1 MIDNRG
7 VNRLKDVEYVQSAMD
22 MARKIIRMDE
32 RNKAYQQQYDS
43 YQQAKELKRN
53 EKPTKSMNSPM
64 YWVVLI
70 VLALITA
77 VTWNWWALFKYGALA
92 VSYLIGGVMI
102 YNAFCDRQSAV
113 EKQQKE
119 REQYQSILS
128 QEEPT
133 EEVLTSYVQERYE
146 AYETNYIKA
155 YSRIP
160 SEYMYLH
167 ILEKIHGYLE
177 DERATTLGEALNLYD
192 MFAFQEKKLANERYH
207 QTKMEGYAKTQ
218 AEAAQKQVDIAKQVA
233 KDTEKHNQKVEQ
245 LQKKTKQ
252 RLDDINHHIKY
263 GD

>member
-1 MIDNRG
+1 MINNRG
-7 VNRLKDVEYVQSAMD
+7 VSTLKDVEYVQNAIN
-22 MARKIIRMDE
+22 MARNILRMDE
-32 RNKAYQQQYDS
+32 RYESYQKRYDN

-53 EKPTKSMNSPM
+53 EKPNESMNSPM
-64 YWVVLI
+64 YWVILI

-77 VTWNWWALFKYGALA
+77 VTWNWWSLFKYGALA
-92 VSYLIGGVMI
+92 VSYLIGGVMA

-119 REQYQSILS
+119 RQQYQSILS

-133 EEVLTSYVQERYE
+133 EEVLDSYVQERHD

-160 SEYMYLH
+160 SDYMYLH
-167 ILEKIHGYLE
+167 ILEKIQGYLE
-177 DERATTLGEALNLYD
+177 DGRATTLGEALNLYD
-192 MFAFQEKKLANERYH
+192 MFAYQEKKLANERYH

-233 KDTEKHNQKVEQ
+233 KDTGKHNRKVEQ